1 MADPPFVY
9 PAAGPRP
16 VEPGGTRVRV
26 LRRRPPREESEE
38 NPDERGEGQ
47 EEDAWR
53 ALLLEAVEDLN
64 ASFRRASVPFFC
76 ELDEDEAGYTLH
88 VRREGAGGEV
98 PSELEEETL
107 DPRDLPRWLARIRT
121 GLGLLVDETA

>member
-9 PAAGPRP
+9 ATAAPRP

-26 LRRRPPREESEE
+26 RRRRP
-38 NPDERGEGQ
+38 RGEGDDAERGAEGSL

-53 ALLLEAVEDLN
+53 ALLVEAVADLN
-64 ASFRRASVPFFC
+64 AAFQRAAVPFLC
-76 ELDEDEAGYTLH
+76 VLDEDEAGYTLH
-88 VRREGAGGEV
+88 VRREGAGEA
-98 PSELEEETL
+98 PAELEEETL
-107 DPRDLPRWLARIRT
+107 EPRDLPRWLARIRT